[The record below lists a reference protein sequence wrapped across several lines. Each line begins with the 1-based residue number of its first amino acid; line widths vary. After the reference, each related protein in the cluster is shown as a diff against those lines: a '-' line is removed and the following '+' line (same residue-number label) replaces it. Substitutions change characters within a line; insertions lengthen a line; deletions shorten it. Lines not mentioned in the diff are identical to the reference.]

1 MTIEES
7 YRNNILKKLENFLY
21 KTREE
26 YYKHPTKEVKY
37 ILDKVENEFIWYCE
51 KYISIIEKEVKK

>member
-21 KTREE
+21 KIREE

-37 ILDKVENEFIWYCE
+37 ILDRVENEFIWYCE